1 MIEVTDERVEIEALK
16 TTLQSIYSSYKNV
29 KLTGDSAL
37 AVLYIG
43 YFIALS
49 SSFFSVFLFLLIPAM
64 KYMIK
69 PLESLCVDYLLNN
82 INAANVFTILQFAF
96 DCATADAQLMDQ
108 CKKFLQSKTELA
120 LQAECFPNI
129 SHNCLTFLLKQSI
142 LNTSELHLFEAVC
155 FF

>member
-1 MIEVTDERVEIEALK
+1 MTDERVEIEALK
-16 TTLQSIYSSYKNV
+16 TTIRSIYNSYKNV
-29 KLTGDSAL
+29 KLTCDSAL

-43 YFIALS
+43 IYSALVFFCF
-49 SSFFSVFLFLLIPAM
+49 SFFYCFSIPAM
-64 KYMIK
+64 KYMLK
-69 PLESLCVDYLLNN
+69 PLESLCVDYLLSN
-82 INAANVFTILQFAF
+82 INAANVFTILQFTF

-120 LQAECFPNI
+120 LQVECFPNI

-155 FF
+155 FFRTL

>member
-1 MIEVTDERVEIEALK
+1 MTDERVEIEALK
-16 TTLQSIYSSYKNV
+16 TTLRSIYSSYKNV

-49 SSFFSVFLFLLIPAM
+49 SSFLVFLFLLIPAM

-82 INAANVFTILQFAF
+82 INAANVFTILQFTF

-120 LQAECFPNI
+120 LQAECFPYI

-142 LNTSELHLFEAVC
+142 LNTSEVHLFNAVC
-155 FF
+155 FFRTL